1 MKQLLIVYDFKDQLN
16 LINRTLNQLN
26 QELNAYSK
34 IIQSS
39 QLMTEF

>member
-16 LINRTLNQLN
+16 LIIRTLNQLN